1 MSNAADL
8 ERYLASTD
16 EELRVYIDPAHM
28 SYLPVYL
35 GRADARH
42 ALGLANDPA
51 AFATGVL
58 PTAVLRELWL
68 AAQVYAAHG
77 GVFLAKWPHT
87 AVRRRRLEPFE
98 VALLA
103 GDRDVLKGVSKVF
116 GLDPMTLF
124 AGIEPDEVTAEVKAV
139 TSYFQTEHVSDP
151 VELAGTLAIF
161 YWLML
166 ASLAN
171 EDVEGFEASRRR
183 ALRLV
188 DDQGHLVGG
197 IAQGG
202 IARIKAVHDALAA
215 LRPARP
221 AAFALAVVR
230 HRALHDLELKK
241 LHANDAEARTQGR
254 GILDRT
260 ALALIVI
267 AKAFGLELGQALKD
281 AGADPV
287 TQAYAVVLGHASAV

>member
-1 MSNAADL
+1 MSTPADL

-16 EELRVYIDPAHM
+16 EELRLYIDAAHM

-42 ALGLANDPA
+42 ALGV
-51 AFATGVL
+51 ATD
-58 PTAVLRELWL
+58 PTAFTTGTLTTEVLRELWL
-68 AAQVYAAHG
+68 ASQVFATHG
-77 GVFLAKWPHT
+77 GIFLAKWPHT

-103 GDRDVLKGVSKVF
+103 GDRDVLKKIVAVF

-124 AGIEPDEVTAEVKAV
+124 AGIEPDDVTAEVKAV
-139 TSYFQTEHVSDP
+139 TSYFQTEFVSDP

-166 ASLAN
+166 SSLAS
-171 EDVEGFEASRRR
+171 EDLEGFEATRRR
-183 ALRLV
+183 AMRLI

-215 LRPARP
+215 LRPVRP
-221 AAFALAVVR
+221 EAFALAVVR

-241 LHANDAEARTQGR
+241 THANDADARIQGR
-254 GILDRT
+254 GSLDRT

-267 AKAFGLELGQALKD
+267 AKAFGIELSQALKG
-281 AGADPV
+281 AGADPI
-287 TQAYAVVLGHASAV
+287 TLAYAAALGHSPAS

>member
-16 EELRVYIDPAHM
+16 EELLVYIDPAHM
-28 SYLPVYL
+28 SYLPLYL

-42 ALGLANDPA
+42 ALGVVTGPT
-51 AFATGVL
+51 AFADGAL
-58 PTAVLRELWL
+58 ATAVLRELWL

-103 GDRDVLKGVSKVF
+103 GDPDVLKGVVKVF

-124 AGIEPDEVTAEVKAV
+124 AGIEPDDVTAEVKAV

-166 ASLAN
+166 ASLAG
-171 EDVEGFEASRRR
+171 EDLEGFEAARRR

-221 AAFALAVVR
+221 AAYALAVVR

-241 LHANDAEARTQGR
+241 IHANDAEARAQGR
-254 GILDRT
+254 GTLDRT

-267 AKAFGLELGQALKD
+267 AKAFGLELGQVLKE

-287 TQAYAVVLGHASAV
+287 TRAYATTLGHAPA